1 MLLALG
7 WAVFLGLT
15 FGPVAGLFAEAAARL
30 AAGEPEASAA
40 LVPSAR
46 QRALLGRSLALA
58 GGVAVFA
65 GLVGSLAALALL
77 RRLAHGR
84 GSRLLRAG
92 LLAALVLWVVTPPYL
107 HALAGMEAGNW
118 MRAALSG
125 LGAPSRLLPDLP
137 GPVSALLAQG
147 FALMPIAMVAAAI
160 GFLSVERDLIDAAML
175 LGPGH
180 RVFLRIVLPLAAP
193 AIFAGSG
200 AVFVFSL
207 IDYSTPSLFGL
218 SSYAMEIVAEY
229 SASRAPWRAA
239 LIALPL
245 IAITGLVIGA
255 VLAMLS
261 RGAPAHARMPGRALR
276 HYRPLD
282 ALRRPARLALWLA
295 VGYGAMILALLLGSV
310 LIWRLL
316 PGLVWEV
323 RHDLART
330 LVNAALAAGLALGP
344 AALVA
349 GSLAARPRAPV
360 LRALIWLAALFPL
373 AIPPSL
379 TGVGLAAL
387 LACCAP
393 DALRSAGWL
402 PALSHAARFLPLA
415 VLVIH
420 AQMRRVDP
428 LLIDAARLQRPPGP
442 ARWLRIELPLAAP
455 GLAAAAGLVFCA
467 SIGELDAT
475 MMTAAPG
482 QGVLSMRVFNYLHYG
497 VSETVAALGLLLAA
511 IVWTAAALGLWL
523 AGRQG

>member
-1 MLLALG
+1 MTAIPPCRWCPTPGRVLLALG

-207 IDYSTPSLFGL
+207 IDYSTPRDGDRRRIQRKPRAVAGGTDRAAPDRDHRAGDRRGAGDAFARRTGPCAHAGPGASTLSPARRAAPPGAPGPLARGRLRRDDPRAAARLGADLAAVARAGL
-218 SSYAMEIVAEY
+218 GGAPR
-229 SASRAPWRAA
+229 SRAHAGQCRARRGVGARPGGAGGGQSCCAAARTRVAGADLARRAVPARDPALAHRGGPSRAA
-239 LIALPL
+239 
-245 IAITGLVIGA
+245 GL
-255 VLAMLS
+255 L
-261 RGAPAHARMPGRALR
+261 RA
-276 HYRPLD
+276 
-282 ALRRPARLALWLA
+282 RRPAQRR
-295 VGYGAMILALLLGSV
+295 M
-310 LIWRLL
+310 
-316 PGLVWEV
+316 
-323 RHDLART
+323 
-330 LVNAALAAGLALGP
+330 AAG
-344 AALVA
+344 
-349 GSLAARPRAPV
+349 
-360 LRALIWLAALFPL
+360 
-373 AIPPSL
+373 
-379 TGVGLAAL
+379 
-387 LACCAP
+387 
-393 DALRSAGWL
+393 GW
-402 PALSHAARFLPLA
+402 
-415 VLVIH
+415 
-420 AQMRRVDP
+420 
-428 LLIDAARLQRPPGP
+428 
-442 ARWLRIELPLAAP
+442 
-455 GLAAAAGLVFCA
+455 
-467 SIGELDAT
+467 
-475 MMTAAPG
+475 
-482 QGVLSMRVFNYLHYG
+482 
-497 VSETVAALGLLLAA
+497 
-511 IVWTAAALGLWL
+511 
-523 AGRQG
+523 

>member
-1 MLLALG
+1 MTAIPPCRWCPTPGRVLLALG

-125 LGAPSRLLPDLP
+125 LGAPSRLIPDLP

-245 IAITGLVIGA
+245 IAITGLVI
-255 VLAMLS
+255 
-261 RGAPAHARMPGRALR
+261 
-276 HYRPLD
+276 
-282 ALRRPARLALWLA
+282 
-295 VGYGAMILALLLGSV
+295 
-310 LIWRLL
+310 
-316 PGLVWEV
+316 
-323 RHDLART
+323 
-330 LVNAALAAGLALGP
+330 
-344 AALVA
+344 
-349 GSLAARPRAPV
+349 
-360 LRALIWLAALFPL
+360 
-373 AIPPSL
+373 
-379 TGVGLAAL
+379 
-387 LACCAP
+387 
-393 DALRSAGWL
+393 
-402 PALSHAARFLPLA
+402 
-415 VLVIH
+415 H

-482 QGVLSMRVFNYLHYG
+482 QGVLSMLVFNYLHYG